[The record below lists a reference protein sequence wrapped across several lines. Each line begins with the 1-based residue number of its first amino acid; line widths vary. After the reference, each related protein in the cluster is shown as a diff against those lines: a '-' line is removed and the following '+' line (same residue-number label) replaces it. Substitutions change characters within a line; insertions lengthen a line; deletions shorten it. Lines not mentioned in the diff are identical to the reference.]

1 VRAIPSAS
9 GGCVEAHKG
18 DGMSLFRSNT
28 GNSAEDAMSNA
39 AGCIMLSILLGLA
52 IAGVIISLLIA
63 RFA

>member
-1 VRAIPSAS
+1 
-9 GGCVEAHKG
+9 
-18 DGMSLFRSNT
+18 MSLFRSNT

-52 IAGVIISLLIA
+52 IAGVIIGLLIA